1 MSKGFKLDK
10 SKLMQ
15 AAAVEVQ
22 SFVRDNFRSESF
34 GGQKWKRRKSRDR
47 SDRNN
52 PGARRRLL
60 TKTRRMERGLRAVAS
75 GTKIVLLTDV
85 EYAKIHNEGG
95 TIAHPGGTP
104 YISVGNAG
112 GRRTRI
118 ESMGEAQ
125 VTFLKKDGNY
135 PEGTKFTEPHDI
147 PIPQR
152 QFFGDSPELRKRL
165 EKALIASMK
174 RQLKA

>member
-34 GGQKWKRRKSRDR
+34 GGQKWKPRKEYKATTARAVNVSSKEKKKKRRKKVVLRY
-47 SDRNN
+47 
-52 PGARRRLL
+52 RRLL
-60 TKTRRMERGLRAVAS
+60 TLTRRLERGLRTIKRGSVVILVS
-75 GTKIVLLTDV
+75 DV
-85 EYAKIHNEGG
+85 NYSVYHNEG
-95 TIAHPGGTP
+95 TDVIPARP
-104 YISVGNAG
+104 
-112 GRRTRI
+112 
-118 ESMGEAQ
+118 
-125 VTFLKKDGNY
+125 FFKD
-135 PEGTKFTEPHDI
+135 T
-147 PIPQR
+147 
-152 QFFGDSPELRKRL
+152 PELRKRL